1 MPFIGLISKES
12 DGNFI
17 KNEVNKNS
25 VNNKFEFLNIN
36 KKNIENL
43 KNIKF
48 ETVLIDE
55 EQKDFF
61 DNSKYLEDIIG
72 KSKFLV
78 INSDII
84 KEKFKNN
91 QLITYGLNQK
101 ATVTISSIK
110 SENILVCVQK
120 KFEDINGKI
129 VEEQEKKVEIGKS
142 NLKKVCNSLAVFTI
156 LTIYGENLKKI

>member
-142 NLKKVCNSLAVFTI
+142 NLI
-156 LTIYGENLKKI
+156 I